1 KNARKVQ
8 HALNEVE
15 KRIERKDEQ
24 IKRVYPKI
32 VALADDPSPQI
43 RMTAAWV
50 MGQDNSSQQFH
61 DALLH
66 LISDSQPLVRRNAAL
81 SLSRFADPAS
91 RPELVMMLQ
100 SYTVRAEREGTV
112 SISLQ
117 EEESLGIGTL
127 IAKIK
132 EDNGQVFEVR
142 SPLGGY

>member
-1 KNARKVQ
+1 GDK
-8 HALNEVE
+8 
-15 KRIERKDEQ
+15 Q

-32 VALADDPSPQI
+32 IALVDDPSAQV

-91 RPELVMMLQ
+91 RPELIMMLQ
-100 SYTVRAEREGTV
+100 PYIMRAEREGTI

-127 IAKIK
+127 IARIK
-132 EDNGQVFEVR
+132 EDNDQVFEVR